1 MEEWLGKNYFL
12 PLWEWNRLTGESC
25 RLLREGVQL
34 PGENCFLPQEEG
46 EQWPVYGWEIDLDFD
61 CLLDCLLS

>member
-1 MEEWLGKNYFL
+1 MEEWLRKNCFL
-12 PLWEWNRLTGESC
+12 PLWEWNQFAGKSC
-25 RLLREGVQL
+25 HLPREGVQL

-46 EQWPVYGWEIDLDFD
+46 EQLPVYGWEMNPD